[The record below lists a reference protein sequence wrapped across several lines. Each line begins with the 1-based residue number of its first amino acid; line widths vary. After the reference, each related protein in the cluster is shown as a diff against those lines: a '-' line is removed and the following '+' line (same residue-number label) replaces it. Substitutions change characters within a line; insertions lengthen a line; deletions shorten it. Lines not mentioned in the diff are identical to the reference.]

1 MSDPVVIERHPAHY
15 DFHSRF
21 LTPPRILAAE
31 CACVYVA
38 ELAEGYTVISDE
50 TVLADMIGGDLD
62 ALNIRSFPTQAADD
76 AFVAQLTKTDA

>member
-1 MSDPVVIERHPAHY
+1 VIERHPAHY

-38 ELAEGYTVISDE
+38 ELAEGYAVISDE
-50 TVLADMIGGDLD
+50 SMLADMIGEDLD
-62 ALNIRSFPTQAADD
+62 AVTIRLFPTEAARD
-76 AFVAQLTKTDA
+76 AFAAQLTKTHE